1 MSAKDPN
8 IYLAHARDCCARII
22 EYTQDGSSSLFEDRK
37 TQDAVLRNLEVIG
50 QCFKDA
56 NILLLEEKH
65 PDVPWRDVA
74 AFRNVLAHAYL
85 GIELRI
91 VWDIID
97 TQLKPLHSQLN
108 HILENWNP

>member
-22 EYTQDGSSSLFEDRK
+22 EYTKDGSSSLFEDQK

-56 NILLLEEKH
+56 NILLLEEKY

-85 GIELRI
+85 GLELRI

-97 TQLKPLHSQLN
+97 TRLKPLHTQLN